1 MTLADVADEQPID
14 RPEGWTGE
22 RVELLYANS
31 MAVTAGP
38 FDVTLIFGQQD
49 NATRTPANPVPA
61 STEVVR
67 ISMSWGHAKSMIPLL
82 ARMVAEYEQQVGQI
96 PAPGFDQNWKA

>member
-1 MTLADVADEQPID
+1 MTLADVADVQPVD
-14 RPEGWTGE
+14 RLDGWAGE
-22 RVELLYANS
+22 RAELLYTNS
-31 MAVTAGP
+31 MGVTAGP

-49 NATRTPANPVPA
+49 NAARTPANPIPA

-67 ISMSWGHAKSMIPLL
+67 ISMSWGHAKPMIPLL
-82 ARMVAEYEQQVGQI
+82 ARVVAEYEQQVGPI